1 MKCFGV
7 RELANV
13 KVGEIWT
20 FLVPLT
26 NDNTKYKARPV
37 LIVSVNETFVHYH
50 SINYVVIS
58 SSSVEEEYD
67 VVINDDVA
75 VKIGLQCKS
84 IIKTTN
90 IYTENKTSLGSKI
103 GDLPKDILK
112 QFKERYRLF
121 QEYVISNLR

>member
-1 MKCFGV
+1 MA
-7 RELANV
+7 EV

-37 LIVSVNETFVHYH
+37 LIISVNENFVHYQ

-58 SSSVEEEYD
+58 SSSVEEEFD
-67 VVINDDVA
+67 VVINEEEA
-75 VKIGLQCKS
+75 TKIGLQSKS
-84 IIKTTN
+84 LIKTTN

-103 GDLPKDILK
+103 GDLPKGILDK
-112 QFKERYRLF
+112 FKRNYKVF
-121 QEYVISNLR
+121 QDYIISNLK